1 MDVVVVIP
9 AYNERAYIEQTVLD
23 WLRVLDTLDGRL
35 IAVDDGSKDSTGVIL
50 DRLAEKEPR
59 LLVHHQQNAGH
70 GAAIL
75 AGYRMAIT
83 LNPDYIF
90 QADSD
95 DQIKP
100 SEFWRLWERREQSP
114 FVLGVRQDRNDAAHR
129 LVVTNILKGLNL
141 LIFGTYIRDANAPF
155 RLMSTTFV
163 QAALRQFPR
172 DVFAPNIF
180 LSLVAA
186 KLPIAILEVPVQHFR
201 RSTGTESLNMSKLIR
216 VCLRCAKEL
225 MQFRLGFFHAD
236 CAQEER
242 LHVDCAQKNKSPRVG
257 Y

>member
-1 MDVVVVIP
+1 ML
-9 AYNERAYIEQTVLD
+9 N
-23 WLRVLDTLDGRL
+23 WLRVFDKLDGRL
-35 IAVDDGSKDSTGVIL
+35 IAVDDGSSDGTGAIL
-50 DRLAEKEPR
+50 DRLAEKEPQ

-90 QADSD
+90 QTDSD

-100 SEFWRLWERREQSP
+100 SEFWHVWERREQSP
-114 FVLGVRQDRNDAAHR
+114 FVLGVRQQRNDAAHR
-129 LVVTNILKGLNL
+129 LVVANILKGFNL
-141 LIFGTYIRDANAPF
+141 LIFGTRIRDANVPF
-155 RLMSTTFV
+155 RLMRTTFLQV
-163 QAALRQFPR
+163 ALRQFPD

-186 KLPIAILEVPVQHFR
+186 KLSVVEVPVQHFP
-201 RSTGTESLNMSKLIR
+201 RSTGTQSLNLRKL
-216 VCLRCAKEL
+216 VPACLRCTKEL
-225 MQFRLGFFHAD
+225 LQFRLGLYAHG
-236 CAQEER
+236 AQEN
-242 LHVDCAQKNKSPRVG
+242 KNPQNG